1 MLRRSGIRKRDERA
15 FAAPE
20 ETMDQL
26 PKRREGTGEDGQS
39 LVEFA
44 LVIPIFLM
52 LMMGLL
58 EYGFLYNNILTV
70 QYASRQGVS
79 IAAEAGSLD
88 GADCYILKAVEAA
101 LQSPTN
107 RTSVE
112 AVEVYESDTNG
123 DAIPGRVNRYLRF
136 GSLECPGVNQPYTL
150 VGEEGYP
157 QTLRGDSLSGGL
169 DLVGVHID
177 FTYYGITPIGA
188 GRTWAVSDG
197 STLRMEPKQ

>member
-1 MLRRSGIRKRDERA
+1 MDQRRKRRD
-15 FAAPE
+15 
-20 ETMDQL
+20 
-26 PKRREGTGEDGQS
+26 GTGQDGQS

-44 LVIPIFLM
+44 LVVPIFVAL
-52 LMMGLL
+52 LMGLL

-79 IAAEAGSLD
+79 VAAEAGALD
-88 GADCYILKAVEAA
+88 GADCYVLKAVEAA

-112 AVEVYESDTNG
+112 AVEVFESDADG
-123 DAIPGRVNRYLRF
+123 VAIPGRVNRYVRF
-136 GSLECPGVNQPYTL
+136 GTLDCPGGNQPYSL

-157 QTLRGDSLSGGL
+157 QALRGDSLSGGL

-177 FTYYGITPIGA
+177 YTYYGITPIGA
-188 GRTWAVSDG
+188 GRSWSVSDG

>member
-1 MLRRSGIRKRDERA
+1 MTQWRKRRDEA
-15 FAAPE
+15 GQA
-20 ETMDQL
+20 
-26 PKRREGTGEDGQS
+26 GQS

-44 LVIPIFLM
+44 LVMPIFIL
-52 LMMGLL
+52 LIMGLI

-79 IAAEAGSLD
+79 VAAEAGSLD
-88 GADCYILKAVEAA
+88 GADCYVLRAVEDA
-101 LQSPTN
+101 LRSPTN

-112 AVEVYESDTNG
+112 AVEVFESDTNG
-123 DAIPGRVNRYLRF
+123 DAIPGRANRYIRSGTLA
-136 GSLECPGVNQPYTL
+136 CPGSDQPYSL
-150 VGEEGYP
+150 VGAEGYP

-188 GRTWAVSDG
+188 GRSWAVSDG
-197 STLRMEPKQ
+197 STLRMEPKL

>member
-1 MLRRSGIRKRDERA
+1 
-15 FAAPE
+15 
-20 ETMDQL
+20 MDQL
-26 PKRREGTGEDGQS
+26 PKRREGTREDGQS

-44 LVIPIFLM
+44 LVIPIFIL

-79 IAAEAGSLD
+79 IAAEAGALD
-88 GADCYILKAVEAA
+88 GADCSVLKAVENA

-136 GSLECPGVNQPYTL
+136 GSLDCPGVTQPYTL

-157 QTLRGDSLSGGL
+157 QTLRGDSLAGGL

-177 FTYYGITPIGA
+177 FTYFGITPIGA
-188 GRTWAVSDG
+188 GRSWAVSDG